1 MHQHDFDP
9 FCQMLDDVW
18 GIKGQPLT
26 AGQKAIYFRAL
37 AGHSL
42 EAVRGGLDAHVK
54 DPERGRFL
62 PMPADVIAQIAGAAA
77 ADGRPGPEEAWASAL
92 VGRDEAKTIV
102 WTGEMAQAWG
112 TAQPVLAAG
121 DEVGARMAFK
131 EAYQRLVAE
140 ARVAG
145 RLPQWTPSI
154 GFDVDERERV
164 LADATAAGL
173 LAAPDVAGLLPPP
186 EARAG
191 VVAPNVRDQLL
202 ALRERL
208 LGEQPAESRDAADKR
223 HTNELKA
230 AAAARVAAYQRGAQP

>member
-9 FCQMLDDVW
+9 FCQLLDDVW

-54 DPERGRFL
+54 DPDRGRFL

-77 ADGRPGPEEAWASAL
+77 ADGRPGPEEAWAAAL
-92 VGRDEAKTIV
+92 QGRDEAATIV
-102 WTGEMAQAWG
+102 WTEEMSQAWG
-112 TAQPVLAAG
+112 IASPVLCAG

-140 ARVAG
+140 ARTAGCLPRWSASLGHDPEQRARALTEAVAAG
-145 RLPQWTPSI
+145 RLP
-154 GFDVDERERV
+154 
-164 LADATAAGL
+164 
-173 LAAPDVAGLLPPP
+173 APDVAGLLPPP
-186 EARAG
+186 GAVAAE
-191 VVAPNVRDQLL
+191 VAPDVRQALL

-208 LGEQPAESRDAADKR
+208 AAQEPVESADAADKR
-223 HTNELKA
+223 RTADLRA
-230 AAAARVAAYQRGAQP
+230 AAQQRVDQYQRGAA